1 MEFTNTLQNLCLNI
15 IVDTVQDN
23 RGFVEFH
30 EALLS
35 VKLPSSFHD
44 VIISRNTAQIE
55 DFIFENY
62 YENGYVHELGIDS
75 DDPEF

>member
-35 VKLPSSFHD
+35 VKLPSLSMMLLFQEILPKLKILSLR
-44 VIISRNTAQIE
+44 IIMKMVMYMS
-55 DFIFENY
+55 
-62 YENGYVHELGIDS
+62 
-75 DDPEF
+75 

>member
-1 MEFTNTLQNLCLNI
+1 MEFTSTLQNLCLNI

-44 VIISRNTAQIE
+44 AIISRNTAQIE
-55 DFIFENY
+55 DSIFQNY